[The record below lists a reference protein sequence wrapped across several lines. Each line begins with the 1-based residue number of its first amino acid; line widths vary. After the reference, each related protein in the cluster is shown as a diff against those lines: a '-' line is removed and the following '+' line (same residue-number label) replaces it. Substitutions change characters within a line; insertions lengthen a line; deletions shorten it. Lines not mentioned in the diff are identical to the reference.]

1 MEKKTNLP
9 LYNNMLVNKHPA
21 TKPHHGDPEYVKQQ
35 AAARIF
41 MYRKDVLLFM
51 KDMWGLVPQPVKPE
65 YKKQWQE
72 VLIATGD
79 TWLRLKN
86 EVKAEWFGEISHIG
100 HYNETYW
107 QFSNF
112 IKGQHISWQQTLIL
126 LSIQKAIE
134 DKRLSRHISVRS
146 GHGIGKSTVTSW
158 IVIWFLYCYFMAQV
172 PVTAPTASQM
182 HDVLWKELAIWI
194 KRMPKEVAE
203 IFEWQNDYIRVRYER
218 ESWFARAKTSSKE
231 NTEALAGVHADN
243 VLMAVDEASGVPEQ
257 VFNTAEGALTSGN
270 VFVIM
275 ISNPTR
281 TIGYF
286 YDSHHKNASDWQTFE
301 FNCEE
306 APLVDKEYIE
316 RQAKR
321 HGVTS
326 DEYKIRVKGR
336 FPSEDAMDDS
346 GFMQLVPRSR
356 ITVTPSLGDMD
367 MFIGRKILAVD
378 PSGEGDDEC
387 EFVIRDVVQAK
398 IVKTL
403 TSTND
408 KEIAAETYKL
418 CLQHGIAPKDVV
430 IEGFGKGADAAKH
443 LVLLSKGYYKPY
455 VVLPGTSPADEEKIN
470 GDYFTRFPNE
480 RDDNFVDL
488 MLNLRATGK
497 WRMRNWLIQG
507 GMIIDNNTESSEFAE
522 QIAMEKYQR
531 VKNKIQIMPKKQMF
545 KLRIPSPNKS
555 DALSLTF
562 LVEHPP
568 STQSPEERAY
578 LASEQQK
585 VDNPFSVL

>member
-1 MEKKTNLP
+1 MKTTR
-9 LYNNMLVNKHPA
+9 HPE
-21 TKPHHGDPEYVKQQ
+21 TRPHHGDPEYVKEQ
-35 AAARIF
+35 AAGRIYT
-41 MYRKDVLLFM
+41 YRSNILEFM

-65 YKKQWQE
+65 YQKQWQE
-72 VLIATGD
+72 VLLAQGE

-86 EVKAEWFGEISHIG
+86 EVKAEWFGDITSLG
-100 HYNETYW
+100 QYNETYW
-107 QFSNF
+107 SFPLF
-112 IKGQHISWQQTLIL
+112 VKGRHISWQQTLIL
-126 LSIQKAIE
+126 LSVQKAIE

-158 IVIWFLYCYFMAQV
+158 IVIWFLYCYFMSQV

-182 HDVLWKELAIWI
+182 HDVLWKELAIWLE
-194 KRMPKEVAE
+194 RMPQEVGE
-203 IFEWQNDYIRVRYER
+203 MFEWQHDYIRVRYKP

-286 YDSHHKNASDWQTFE
+286 YDSHHKNATDWQTFS

-306 APLVDKEYIE
+306 APLVDRAYVE

-326 DEYKIRVKGR
+326 DEYKIRVKGM

-356 ITVTPSLGDMD
+356 IIVTPSLGESD
-367 MFIGRKILAVD
+367 MFVGRKILAID

-387 EFVIRDVVQAK
+387 EFVIRDILQAK
-398 IVKTL
+398 IVKTM

-408 KEIAAETYKL
+408 KEIAAEAYKL
-418 CLQHGIAPKDVV
+418 CLIHQIQPKDVV
-430 IEGFGKGADAAKH
+430 IEGFGKGADAAKN
-443 LVLLSKGYYKPY
+443 LVLLSKGYYNPY
-455 VVLPGTSPADEEKIN
+455 VVLPGTAPSDEEKIN
-470 GDYFTRFPNE
+470 GEYFVRFE
-480 RDDNFVDL
+480 GEYDDKAVDL
-488 MLNLRATGK
+488 MLNLRATAK
-497 WRMRNWLIQG
+497 WRMRNWLIRG
-507 GMIIDNNTESSEFAE
+507 GMLIDNNTESSDFAE

-531 VKNKIQIMPKKQMF
+531 VRNKIQIMPKKQMF

-555 DALSLTF
+555 DALSLSF
-562 LVEHPP
+562 LVEKPP
-568 STQSPEERAY
+568 STQTAEERAY